1 LEWGKGAVQVDGKKH
16 VRMISRAIREGWQY
30 DRAEVTAAL
39 MEVVLNRDPELMMD
53 AIALLL
59 KGDEVS
65 IKAEEAAIKRELM
78 EIKKLGDEQQ
88 LRIRLLELAR
98 HIEPAELARLASKD
112 GKPTRTVDGKDSD
125 RKG

>member
-1 LEWGKGAVQVDGKKH
+1 
-16 VRMISRAIREGWQY
+16 MISRAIREGWQY

>member
-1 LEWGKGAVQVDGKKH
+1 
-16 VRMISRAIREGWQY
+16 MISRAIREGWKY

-98 HIEPAELARLASKD
+98 HIEPSELARLASKD
-112 GKPTRTVDGKDSD
+112 GKPTRTVDGKASD

>member
-1 LEWGKGAVQVDGKKH
+1 VQVDGKKH
-16 VRMISRAIREGWQY
+16 LKMISRAIREGWQY

-39 MEVVLNRDPELMMD
+39 MEVVANRDPELMMD
-53 AIALLL
+53 AISLLL

-88 LRIRLLELAR
+88 LRLRLLELAR
-98 HIEPAELARLASKD
+98 HIEPAELARLASKN
-112 GKPTRTVDGKDSD
+112 GVAGGAVVEQSND
-125 RKG
+125 RNG